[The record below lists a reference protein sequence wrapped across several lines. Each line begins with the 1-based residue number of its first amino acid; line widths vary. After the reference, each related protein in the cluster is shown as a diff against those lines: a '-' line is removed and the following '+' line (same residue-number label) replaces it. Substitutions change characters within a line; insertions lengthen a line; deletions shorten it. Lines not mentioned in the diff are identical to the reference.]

1 MKRQEDHRDFIFVC
15 YSHNPQGDLDK
26 EMSGKKVEMELETK
40 PEKFLLKK
48 KSQPQRT
55 GSRLFQEPTSGM
67 EQITPK
73 Q

>member
-1 MKRQEDHRDFIFVC
+1 
-15 YSHNPQGDLDK
+15 
-26 EMSGKKVEMELETK
+26 MSGKKVEMELEIK
-40 PEKFLLKK
+40 PEKFLLKQ

-67 EQITPK
+67 EQIMPK

>member
-40 PEKFLLKK
+40 PEKFLLKQK
-48 KSQPQRT
+48 KSATKNRKSAIPRT
-55 GSRLFQEPTSGM
+55 NKWYGANNT
-67 EQITPK
+67 
-73 Q
+73 